1 VDFVT
6 LSDIKTSDFDSTMLR
21 YLMVAISKRINMN
34 IQKNIRQY
42 YRMKLVEILMDNFE
56 RIDNKD
62 LLILLKI
69 IDECIDKD
77 RSNFITKWRFYPL
90 VQSLYKRLFSLM

>member
-1 VDFVT
+1 MEYRIVDFVT
-6 LSDIKTSDFDSTMLR
+6 LSDIKSSEFDSTMLR
-21 YLMVAISKRINMN
+21 YLMVAISKRVNMN

-62 LLILLKI
+62 LLLLLKI
-69 IDECIDKD
+69 IDECI
-77 RSNFITKWRFYPL
+77 
-90 VQSLYKRLFSLM
+90 

>member
-1 VDFVT
+1 MDFVT

>member
-1 VDFVT
+1 LEYRIVDFVT
-6 LSDIKTSDFDSTMLR
+6 LSDIKSSEFDSTMLR
-21 YLMVAISKRINMN
+21 YLMVAISKRVNMN

-62 LLILLKI
+62 LLLLLKI
-69 IDECIDKD
+69 IDECI
-77 RSNFITKWRFYPL
+77 
-90 VQSLYKRLFSLM
+90 